1 MERLSV
7 PETAE
12 PAARPASAG
21 PLLAVEDVT
30 LRFGGVTALDGV
42 SFEVRPGELF
52 AVIGPNGAGKTSI
65 FNCINGVYRP
75 QKGSIR
81 LDGEDLIGRSPPAI
95 ARLGV
100 ARTFQNLGLFTHL
113 SVIDNLM
120 LGRHHLMRTGFVTG
134 AVWWGRAKREEV
146 EHREAVEEVVE
157 LLELEAHRHTP
168 AGLLPY
174 GLQKRLELGRA
185 LAMEPQLL
193 LLDEPVAGMN
203 LEETEDMA
211 RYMIEV
217 RERLELAVILVEHEM
232 QLVMDLADRVM
243 ALDFGTPL
251 ATGTPAEVQSD
262 ARVIEAYL
270 GGGSM
275 SSLPDAPAA
284 RHARE
289 RPDAPAL
296 REKRRGRWRE
306 MTWGEY
312 AERVGARRRRP
323 ARARRPARRPRRDP
337 RREPARVGARRPR
350 RSRASARSASAS
362 TRRAR
367 PPRSSTCSAT
377 RRRSC

>member
-7 PETAE
+7 PEAATE
-12 PAARPASAG
+12 PVAQRPQA
-21 PLLAVEDVT
+21 PLLAVTDVT

-65 FNCINGVYRP
+65 FNCVNGVYRP
-75 QKGSIR
+75 QKGSIQ
-81 LDGEDLIGRSPPAI
+81 LEGEELIGRSPAAV
-95 ARLGV
+95 ARKGV

-146 EHREAVEEVVE
+146 EHREAVEAVVE
-157 LLELEAHRHTP
+157 LLEMEAHRHTP

-185 LAMEPQLL
+185 LAMEPKLL

-203 LEETEDMA
+203 LEETEDLA
-211 RYMIEV
+211 RYVIEV

-251 ATGTPAEVQSD
+251 VTGTPAEVQSD
-262 ARVIEAYL
+262 PRVIEAYL
-270 GGGSM
+270 GGG
-275 SSLPDAPAA
+275 
-284 RHARE
+284 
-289 RPDAPAL
+289 
-296 REKRRGRWRE
+296 G
-306 MTWGEY
+306 
-312 AERVGARRRRP
+312 
-323 ARARRPARRPRRDP
+323 
-337 RREPARVGARRPR
+337 
-350 RSRASARSASAS
+350 
-362 TRRAR
+362 
-367 PPRSSTCSAT
+367 
-377 RRRSC
+377 